1 MIWLSRYEAD
11 SILNNSMNKKKH
23 NTKKDILF
31 ILISSFIIVAAWI
44 GFNLYHI
51 WVTSTV
57 SQNIQ
62 MQLTPIDPNF
72 DPATIQQ
79 LRSREHIDPSY
90 EQRATP
96 SQVVSTT
103 PTAAQ
108 AASDSSRFVPTT
120 EPINRQ
126 GQ

>member
-1 MIWLSRYEAD
+1 MIWLSRYVAD
-11 SILNNSMNKKKH
+11 SILNNNMNKKKH

-72 DPATIQQ
+72 DPTTIQQ
-79 LRSREHIDPSY
+79 LRNREHIDPLY
-90 EQRATP
+90 EQRAMP
-96 SQVVSTT
+96 SQAVSTT
-103 PTAAQ
+103 PTAVQ
-108 AASDSSRFVPTT
+108 AASDSSRLVPTT